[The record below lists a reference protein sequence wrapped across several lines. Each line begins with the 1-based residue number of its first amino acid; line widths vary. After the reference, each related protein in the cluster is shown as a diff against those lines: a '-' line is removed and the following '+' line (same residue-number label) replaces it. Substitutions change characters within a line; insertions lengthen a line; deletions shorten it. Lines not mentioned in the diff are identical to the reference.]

1 MAGQVAERK
10 RARREAAKPK
20 VEDWITKADWLQR
33 RKTDWINHIL
43 GKLKPA
49 SARQTRLWKDGS
61 KFIRL
66 NKPNGTFIRFVC
78 VSWRH

>member
-20 VEDWITKADWLQR
+20 VEDWITKADWQR
-33 RKTDWINHIL
+33 RRKAD
-43 GKLKPA
+43 KLKPA
-49 SARQTRLWKDGS
+49 SAKQTRLWKDGS

-66 NKPNGTFIRFVC
+66 NKPNGTLIRFVC